1 MTYKKENL
9 VDLTR
14 RVYRLTLLFPKK
26 EPLRYKIREIAD
38 EILEKLIFS
47 LHGNPGKIH
56 SQEIVKDL
64 EIFDSFLE
72 IAKEQ
77 NWVSPKEIFEIQ
89 NDYQKLKTE
98 IEKEIETKSP
108 SFTEVRPPLDS
119 RQISDLGQNQILLND
134 RQKKIL
140 EILKEKEKI
149 QVWQI
154 KEIFP
159 QVSKRT
165 LRRDFQSLYKKGII
179 ERIGERTNTFYKL
192 KENG

>member
-1 MTYKKENL
+1 MTYQKENL

-14 RVYRLTLLFPKK
+14 RIYRLTLLFPKK

-47 LHGNPGKIH
+47 HHGNPGKIP
-56 SQEIVKDL
+56 SKEIVKDL
-64 EIFDSFLE
+64 EILGSFLE

-77 NWVSPKEIFEIQ
+77 NWVSPKEISEIQ
-89 NDYQKLKTE
+89 NEYQKLKIE
-98 IEKEIETKSP
+98 VEKETEA
-108 SFTEVRPPLDS
+108 SFTEVRPPADS
-119 RQISDLGQNQILLND
+119 RQNSDLGQDRIQLND

-140 EILKEKEKI
+140 EILREKEKI

-179 ERIGERTNTFYKL
+179 ERIGQRTNTFYKL

>member
-38 EILEKLIFS
+38 EILEKLLLS
-47 LHGNPGKIH
+47 LHGNPGKIP
-56 SQEIVKDL
+56 SREIIKNL

-89 NDYQKLKTE
+89 NEYQKLKTE
-98 IEKEIETKSP
+98 IEKEPETKTP
-108 SFTEVRPPLDS
+108 NFIEVRPS
-119 RQISDLGQNQILLND
+119 RDLRQNSDLGQNKVSLND

-165 LRRDFQSLYKKGII
+165 LRRDFQNLYKKGII